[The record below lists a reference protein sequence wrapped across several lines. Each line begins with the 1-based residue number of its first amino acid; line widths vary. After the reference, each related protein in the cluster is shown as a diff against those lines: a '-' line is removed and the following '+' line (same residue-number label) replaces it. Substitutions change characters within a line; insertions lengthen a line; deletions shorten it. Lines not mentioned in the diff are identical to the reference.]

1 MQYFLK
7 YYFFNFL
14 FRFCLSI
21 FCSPVANF
29 AQKSLDQLGR
39 IEWFWIRYDLQYNS
53 QLWQLK
59 VQSRF
64 LFELILISNYLNL
77 LPNTYHTV
85 AISEKLATKGTIG
98 DPGRFLKEH
107 ADRTPIS
114 QAVNSCVKVCLAGNF
129 FTLDSRA
136 WRTLLKK
143 WDFSYSSALSCKSGD
158 ESSG

>member
-1 MQYFLK
+1 MF
-7 YYFFNFL
+7 
-14 FRFCLSI
+14 
-21 FCSPVANF
+21 
-29 AQKSLDQLGR
+29 
-39 IEWFWIRYDLQYNS
+39 DLQYLVQFDN
-53 QLWQLK
+53 LK
-59 VQSRF
+59 YNQDFYLNLSFIV
-64 LFELILISNYLNL
+64 NYSNL

-136 WRTLLKK
+136 
-143 WDFSYSSALSCKSGD
+143 
-158 ESSG
+158 